1 MNNTVMMDVI
11 TLENG
16 KEYYILDEV
25 MYKDWIFNFLLE
37 KENKENIL
45 VRKKIIEENKEFLEE
60 IRNIDELQLAFS
72 LFFKKHPELLKEES
86 QNE

>member
-1 MNNTVMMDVI
+1 M
-11 TLENG
+11 
-16 KEYYILDEV
+16 
-25 MYKDWIFNFLLE
+25 LE
-37 KENKENIL
+37 KENKDNIL